1 MYAIKGI
8 LGGKTFV
15 LSEPYSEEQVVTPVL
30 KEIVGKSGTLE
41 FDINLFHPNYE
52 DVVMYKTYISV
63 ERDGEEVWYG
73 RVINISKDF
82 YNSKTVICE
91 GELGLLNDS
100 IQASYGYSGTVR
112 GYIDYILGNH
122 NSQVEEEKRIYTGNI
137 IVSDSNDYIHR
148 ENNSYTKTLEELD
161 AKLPKL
167 LGGYL
172 KTRHENGVI
181 FLDYLWNYGD
191 DNTQIIS
198 VDENLIDYESS
209 ENNNEF
215 YTRLIPTGAK
225 VNEVAITIKTVN
237 GGVDYIE
244 NPALI
249 ERYGVIVGTKSW
261 DDVTL
266 PENLLR
272 KARKE
277 ILSKELPNS
286 FKLSAVDLSHI
297 DTSKSPIKVG
307 RNTKVISPFHKLET
321 MYFVTEKESHLDEP
335 ERDVFT
341 FGMRQ
346 STYTAKV
353 SDTALALEQNITRE
367 IKDTALT
374 INNKLDDGLKTITG
388 VKGGAVVLD
397 TFNEN
402 GDLVQPWRILVMDT
416 ANKTQAVNVIQI
428 NQNGI
433 GFSRNGINGEYLNAW
448 TIDGHLRAEFIDVG
462 TMLADRIRGGTLEV
476 GGDGTGRDGQI
487 LVKSTINEVLCVIDK
502 NGISVNKG
510 TIKGSSI
517 EGNSIKGGSIEGTT
531 ITGSRIV
538 GDNIEGGTIKGSSI
552 EGNSIKGGSIEGTI
566 ITGSRIA
573 GDDIEGGTIKGATIE
588 GNTIKG
594 GSVEGTTIT
603 GSRIVGDDIEGG
615 TIKGST
621 IEGNT
626 IRGGSITGT
635 EIEGGSDIHFSAN
648 SDNVKIG
655 DFEVRDT
662 SRHILQ
668 SSDECTGMSGAD
680 GGHGRWY
687 LWAGYQQGGG
697 SENTVFIVN
706 DGQVRVEGEL
716 IVNGEEIEDMIYRKI
731 RENGS

>member
-8 LGGKTFV
+8 LDGRTFM
-15 LSEPYSEEQVVTPVL
+15 LSEPYSDNQVATPAL
-30 KEIVGKSGTLE
+30 REIVGKSGTLE
-41 FDINLFHPNYE
+41 FDINLLHPNYN

-82 YNSKTVICE
+82 YNTKTVICE

-100 IQASYGYSGTVR
+100 IQVPYGYSGTVR

-122 NSQVEEEKRIYTGNI
+122 NAQVEVEKRIYTGSI
-137 IVSDSNDYIHR
+137 VVSDSNDYIHR

-161 AKLPKL
+161 AKLTKL

-237 GGVDYIE
+237 GGIDYVE

-266 PENLLR
+266 PENLLK

-277 ILSKELPNS
+277 VLSKELPNS

-297 DTSKSPIKVG
+297 DSTMSPIKVG

-353 SDTALALEQNITRE
+353 SNAALALEQNMTRE
-367 IKDTALT
+367 IKDTAL
-374 INNKLDDGLKTITG
+374 TITG

-397 TFNEN
+397 TFNDN

-416 ANKTQAVNVIQI
+416 ANKAQAVNVIQI

-433 GFSRNGINGEYLNAW
+433 GFSRNGVNGEYLNAW

-487 LVKSTINEVLCVIDK
+487 LVKSTNNETLCVIDK

-510 TIKGSSI
+510 IIKGSSIEGNSIKGGNIEGTTIKGSSI

-531 ITGSRIV
+531 I
-538 GDNIEGGTIKGSSI
+538 
-552 EGNSIKGGSIEGTI
+552 
-566 ITGSRIA
+566 
-573 GDDIEGGTIKGATIE
+573 
-588 GNTIKG
+588 
-594 GSVEGTTIT
+594 
-603 GSRIVGDDIEGG
+603 
-615 TIKGST
+615 
-621 IEGNT
+621 
-626 IRGGSITGT
+626 
-635 EIEGGSDIHFSAN
+635 EGGSEIYFSAN
-648 SDNVKIG
+648 KENVRIG

-687 LWAGYQQGGG
+687 LWAGYQQGRG
-697 SENTVFIVN
+697 SENTVFLVN

-716 IVNGEEIEDMIYRKI
+716 VVNGEEIEDMISRKI
-731 RENGS
+731 RENRT

>member
-8 LGGKTFV
+8 LDGRTFM
-15 LSEPYSEEQVVTPVL
+15 LSEPYSDNQVATPAL
-30 KEIVGKSGTLE
+30 REIVGKSGTLE
-41 FDINLFHPNYE
+41 FDINLLHPNYN

-82 YNSKTVICE
+82 YNTKTVICE

-100 IQASYGYSGTVR
+100 IQVPYGYSGTVR

-122 NSQVEEEKRIYTGNI
+122 NAQVEVEKRIYTGSI
-137 IVSDSNDYIHR
+137 VVSDSNDYIHR

-161 AKLPKL
+161 AKLTKL

-237 GGVDYIE
+237 GGIDYVE

-266 PENLLR
+266 PENLLK

-277 ILSKELPNS
+277 VLSKELPNS

-297 DTSKSPIKVG
+297 DSTMSPIKVG

-353 SDTALALEQNITRE
+353 SNAALALEQNMTRE

-374 INNKLDDGLKTITG
+374 ITE

-397 TFNEN
+397 TFNDN

-416 ANKTQAVNVIQI
+416 ANKAQAVNVIQI

-433 GFSRNGINGEYLNAW
+433 GFSRNGVNGEYLNAW

-487 LVKSTINEVLCVIDK
+487 LVKSTNNETLCVIDK

-510 TIKGSSI
+510 IIKGSSIEGNSIKGGNIEGTTIKGSSI

-531 ITGSRIV
+531 I
-538 GDNIEGGTIKGSSI
+538 
-552 EGNSIKGGSIEGTI
+552 
-566 ITGSRIA
+566 
-573 GDDIEGGTIKGATIE
+573 
-588 GNTIKG
+588 
-594 GSVEGTTIT
+594 
-603 GSRIVGDDIEGG
+603 
-615 TIKGST
+615 
-621 IEGNT
+621 
-626 IRGGSITGT
+626 
-635 EIEGGSDIHFSAN
+635 EGGSEIYFSAN
-648 SDNVKIG
+648 KENVRIG

-687 LWAGYQQGGG
+687 LWAGYQQGRG
-697 SENTVFIVN
+697 SENTVFLVN

-716 IVNGEEIEDMIYRKI
+716 VVNGEEIEDMISRKI
-731 RENGS
+731 RENRT